1 MQQKEKISILKALI
15 EKSVYIKI
23 SKFNMIINIKNRN
36 SRMCKNEKANQKMN
50 QLDFYEY
57 VI

>member
-1 MQQKEKISILKALI
+1 M

-36 SRMCKNEKANQKMN
+36 NSMCKNKKANWKMN
-50 QLDFYEY
+50 QTSMNM
-57 VI
+57 

>member
-36 SRMCKNEKANQKMN
+36 SRMCKNEKANWKMN

>member
-23 SKFNMIINIKNRN
+23 SKFNMIIKIKNRN
-36 SRMCKNEKANQKMN
+36 SRMCKNEKANWKMN
-50 QLDFYEY
+50 QSFMNM
-57 VI
+57 